1 MTRFD
6 VSSKEKEI
14 KDLEEAMMASDF
26 WDDQIASQNH
36 INQLNRLRDIVDRLN
51 DLKDKIEFAEEG
63 LTLLSIDF
71 DEDFKLEIEEL
82 LLTIES
88 LLSEFSILVLLNHD
102 YDQKNAI
109 LEIHPGA
116 GGTESQDFAEMLY
129 RMYRRW
135 ATKEGYKLE
144 VLHYLD
150 GEEAGIKSV
159 SMKVTGP
166 LAYGYLK
173 AEKGVHRLVRISP
186 FDSSGR
192 RHTSFASVDVS
203 PEFDDSVEI
212 EIRPEDIQVDT
223 FRSSGA
229 GGQHVNKTDSAVRI
243 THLESGIVTTCQS
256 GRSQIQNREEALKML
271 KSKLYQKQIEEQE
284 QAMAAL
290 KGDHKRI
297 EWGSQIRSYVAHPYT
312 MVKDHRTGEESSQLD
327 DVLDGHIDAFIEAYL
342 KMMVED

>member
-6 VSSKEKEI
+6 VSEKQAEI
-14 KDLEEAMMASDF
+14 QKLESEMMASDF
-26 WDDQIASQNH
+26 WDDRIKSQNH
-36 INQLNRLRDIVDRLN
+36 INQLNRLREVVDRYN
-51 DLKDKIEFAEEG
+51 DLKDKVEFAEEG
-63 LTLLSIDF
+63 LSLLSVDFDAEFKDELETLLV
-71 DEDFKLEIEEL
+71 ETEK
-82 LLTIES
+82 
-88 LLSEFSILVLLNHD
+88 LLSEFSVLVLLNHD

-129 RMYRRW
+129 RMYQRW
-135 ATKEGYKLE
+135 AAKEGYKVE

-159 SMKVTGP
+159 SMKVSGP

-192 RHTSFASVDVS
+192 RHTSFVSVDVS

-223 FRSSGA
+223 YRSSGA

-243 THLESGIVTTCQS
+243 THLETGIVTTCQN

-271 KSKLYQKQIEEQE
+271 KSKLIHVK
-284 QAMAAL
+284 L
-290 KGDHKRI
+290 KSSKSKWQQLKEIISVLNGGLNTFI
-297 EWGSQIRSYVAHPYT
+297 CCSPYT
-312 MVKDHRTGEESSQLD
+312 MVRPSNVKKQS
-327 DVLDGHIDAFIEAYL
+327 A
-342 KMMVED
+342 K

>member
-6 VSSKEKEI
+6 VSEKQAEI
-14 KDLEEAMMASDF
+14 QKLESEMMASDF
-26 WDDQIASQNH
+26 WDDRIKSQNH
-36 INQLNRLRDIVDRLN
+36 INQLNRLREVVDRYN
-51 DLKDKIEFAEEG
+51 DLKDKVEFAEEG
-63 LTLLSIDF
+63 LSLLSVDFDAEFKDELETLLV
-71 DEDFKLEIEEL
+71 ETEKH
-82 LLTIES
+82 
-88 LLSEFSILVLLNHD
+88 LSEFSVLVLLNHD

-129 RMYRRW
+129 RMYQRW
-135 ATKEGYKLE
+135 AAKEGYKVE

-159 SMKVTGP
+159 SMKVSGP

-192 RHTSFASVDVS
+192 RHTSFVSVDVS

-223 FRSSGA
+223 YRSSGA

-243 THLESGIVTTCQS
+243 THLETGIVTTCQN

-271 KSKLYQKQIEEQE
+271 KSKLYQRQIEEQ
-284 QAMAAL
+284 QKQMAAI

-312 MVKDHRTGEESSQLD
+312 MVKDHRTGEESSQLN
-327 DVLDGHIDAFIEAYL
+327 DVLDGDINAFIEAYL

>member
-6 VSSKEKEI
+6 IPAKQEEI
-14 KDLEEAMMASDF
+14 KRLEEMMMASDF
-26 WDDQIASQNH
+26 WDDQATSQKH
-36 INQLNRLRDIVDRLN
+36 INDLNRLRDVVDRYD
-51 DLKDKIEFAEEG
+51 DLKEKIDFSEEG
-63 LTLLSIDF
+63 LNLLGLEF
-71 DEDFKLEIEEL
+71 DAEFKKEIEDL
-82 LLTIES
+82 LLTIEE

-135 ATKEGYKLE
+135 ASKEGYDLE

-159 SMKVTGP
+159 SLKVSGP

-192 RHTSFASVDVS
+192 RHTSFVSVDVS

-243 THLESGIVTTCQS
+243 THLETGIVTTCQS

-271 KSKLYQKQIEEQE
+271 KSKLYQKQIEEQAAE
-284 QAMAAL
+284 MAAL

-312 MVKDHRTGEESSQLD
+312 MVKDHRTGEESSQLE
-327 DVLDGHIDAFIEAYL
+327 DVLDGNLDAFIEAYL
-342 KMMVED
+342 KMIVED